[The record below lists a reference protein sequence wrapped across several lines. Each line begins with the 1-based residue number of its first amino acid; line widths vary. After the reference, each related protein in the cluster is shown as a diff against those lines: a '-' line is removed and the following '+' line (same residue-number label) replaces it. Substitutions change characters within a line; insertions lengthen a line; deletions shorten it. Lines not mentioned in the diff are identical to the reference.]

1 MLNEYLVRDKK
12 QLSRREREKVRQ
24 RQDMLEAALSLFS
37 EKGYHNV
44 TMHEIASKAEFAIG
58 TLYKF
63 FKNKEDLYKAL
74 ILEKTDAFH
83 SAINAAIGEQGDE
96 VDRLRNYIRVKG
108 EIFRVHVPVIRL
120 YFSEKYGES
129 FNLMAELNDR
139 IRQRHEKSL
148 KVLADVFE
156 SGMRN
161 NRFRRNAD
169 PHALAVALDGIS
181 TAFLSRWLEEPGSRT
196 SPENPEAI
204 LNILLKGL
212 VD

>member
-1 MLNEYLVRDKK
+1 MQNGFRTKHK
-12 QLSRREREKVRQ
+12 MRPSRREREKARQ

-74 ILEKTDAFH
+74 ILEKTEAFH
-83 SAINAAIGEQGDE
+83 AAIVAAIGEHDDE
-96 VDRLRNYIRVKG
+96 VDCLRNYIRVKG
-108 EIFRVHVPVIRL
+108 EIFLIHVPVLRL

-139 IRQRHEKSL
+139 IKQRHEESL
-148 KVLADVFE
+148 KVIADVFE
-156 SGMRN
+156 SGMRKK
-161 NRFRRNAD
+161 RFRRNAD
-169 PHALAVALDGIS
+169 PHALAVALDAIS
-181 TAFLSRWLEEPGSRT
+181 TAFLFRWLDEAGSRT
-196 SPENPEAI
+196 SPEDPETI